1 MKINK
6 VKFEKMEKEQAKKN
20 SITNTNTIPTKNTT
34 TTNTSTNN
42 NNKKLVSNTT
52 TTKNTSKPITKPI
65 TNTNTNT
72 KTITTTTTNSTNNNK
87 TSFKA
92 KPFEH
97 TFSKDSDLLYTDIE
111 KSKSAINEMINSY
124 ADLENSK

>member
-1 MKINK
+1 MEEVMKINK

-34 TTNTSTNN
+34 TT